1 MSKNTT
7 KAGILIAILVIPAFI
22 FIFLKLF
29 GNNYYKLPY
38 MMPEIDEHGQVL
50 MKGADTVYHKIPD
63 FLLTDQNGTQFSSQQ
78 TKGKIYV
85 ANFFFTR
92 CGTICP
98 KLSSAMVRV
107 QDVFADNPNV
117 LMVSHSVD
125 PNHDTPEVM
134 AAYAKKYD
142 AKTGKWFFLTG
153 DKKAVYDLAI
163 KGYKL
168 PVADAS
174 EYDKNIKNVDE
185 MFIHSEKM
193 MLVDKEG
200 YIRGIYDG
208 TFNADVERLL
218 AEIKVLQEIYKDKN
232 NPR

>member
-1 MSKNTT
+1 MSKNTI
-7 KAGILIAILVIPAFI
+7 KAGILVVILVVPAFI

-38 MMPEIDEHGQVL
+38 FMPETDDRGMVL
-50 MKGADTVYHKIPD
+50 MKGADTVFHQIPA
-63 FLLTDQNGTQFSSQQ
+63 FELTDQNGQKFSSEQ

-85 ANFFFTR
+85 ADFFFTR

-98 KLSSAMVRV
+98 KLSSAMLRV
-107 QDVFADNPNV
+107 QDVFMDNPDV
-117 LMVSHSVD
+117 MLISHSVD
-125 PNHDTPEVM
+125 PNHDTPQVLKE
-134 AAYAKKYD
+134 YAKKFD
-142 AKTGKWFFLTG
+142 AKNGKWFFLTG
-153 DKKAVYDLAI
+153 EKKAIYDLAI

-185 MFIHSEKM
+185 MFIHSEKI
-193 MLVDKEG
+193 MLIDKDG

-208 TFNADVERLL
+208 TFNADIERLQ
-218 AEIKVLQEIYKDKN
+218 AEIKVLEEIYKDQNKS
-232 NPR
+232 R